1 MQPVGIGEKL
11 VFTGLAGMLL
21 LALIV
26 AGLSFEQSR
35 RRQDRLRYPQVG
47 QSVDIGGRTLNLYCS
62 GEGRPTIVF
71 DTFSHQAGL
80 SWIAVQA
87 QAAKFVR
94 ACWYDRAGY
103 GWSDPAPLPRTFKAV
118 ATDLHALLKAAHVP
132 PPYVLVGSHD
142 AASNIR
148 VYNGLYS
155 SEVAGIVLIDGND
168 IDVYAHR
175 IDAPDFIKG
184 PVEKH
189 FGSLAPY
196 MRESG
201 CVVLPAVR
209 RVGGLLPKIGRYRPT
224 LAYGFPPEQQA
235 ELDFL
240 SDRAYGEACDV
251 KQNEADLRAAGNF
264 GDRPLIVLASRQQ
277 QTAWLQ
283 NAKAVEEWNQWWL
296 QKAQPP
302 LARLS
307 TRGRLVIVDN
317 RVGLESI
324 VEAIR
329 DVVTEIPTEH

>member
-1 MQPVGIGEKL
+1 MSAYDVVGAVLQRFVVFVSSRIPGSLWSGDGAVVSRLLPRRRTLCAMASNPEGSGLIRSARTRTGPCEPQIPDPRSIPSDSIPFDQAVVTGVRMQPVGIGEKL

-35 RRQDRLRYPQVG
+35 RRQDRQRYPQVG

-103 GWSDPAPLPRTFKAV
+103 GWSDPGPLPRTFKAV

-155 SEVAGIVLIDGND
+155 SEVAGMVLIDAND
-168 IDVYAHR
+168 VDVYAHH
-175 IDAPDFIKG
+175 IDAPEFIKG
-184 PVEKH
+184 PVDKY
-189 FGSLAPY
+189 FGSFAPY

-201 CVVLPAVR
+201 CFLLPA
-209 RVGGLLPKIGRYRPT
+209 
-224 LAYGFPPEQQA
+224 
-235 ELDFL
+235 
-240 SDRAYGEACDV
+240 
-251 KQNEADLRAAGNF
+251 
-264 GDRPLIVLASRQQ
+264 
-277 QTAWLQ
+277 
-283 NAKAVEEWNQWWL
+283 
-296 QKAQPP
+296 
-302 LARLS
+302 
-307 TRGRLVIVDN
+307 
-317 RVGLESI
+317 
-324 VEAIR
+324 
-329 DVVTEIPTEH
+329 